1 MKELKYRIIINEE
14 YLKKEFKLMVDMLSM
29 SEEEIDEKFNEV
41 LNDPDHKFLI
51 KDIKRSTIARA
62 YHNFDDDK
70 LMEEVKRLDK
80 SKSLKDLVYLRQ
92 KSQEEIKD
100 MSLEEFIEYVD

>member
-1 MKELKYRIIINEE
+1 MEELKYRIIVNEE
-14 YLKKEFKLMVDMLSM
+14 YLKKEFKLITEMSSM
-29 SEEEIDEKFNEV
+29 SEKEIDEKFNEV

-51 KDIKRSTIARA
+51 DDIKRSTIARA
-62 YHNFDDDK
+62 YHNFDEK
-70 LMEEVKRLDK
+70 KIIEEADTLDK

-100 MSLEEFIEYVD
+100 MSLEELLEYVD